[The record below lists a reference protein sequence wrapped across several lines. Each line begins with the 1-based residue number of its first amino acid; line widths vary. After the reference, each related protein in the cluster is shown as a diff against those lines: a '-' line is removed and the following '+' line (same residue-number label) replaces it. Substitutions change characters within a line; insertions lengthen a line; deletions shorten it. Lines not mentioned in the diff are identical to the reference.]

1 MDQPKKGK
9 YKVIKWIGGIVAA
22 LLLILGIA
30 SIYLNAKWKP
40 LLTEKL
46 KKGVHD
52 ASGGLYSLNFDDIHI
67 NIFTGS
73 ATLDSVSIL
82 PDTVVF
88 RKLREAKV
96 ASPNLYQ
103 VKLAHLKIS
112 RVSILKA
119 YFKKI
124 VELNAIVLDQP
135 SINIVHYNIP
145 KKPDT
150 VKEEKSLYQLI
161 SGTLKSI
168 HVKAIKIVDADLDY
182 INGATSRP
190 LNSIKHLS
198 INVNDLLIDS
208 LSASDTTR
216 FYYTKDINFLLTGYR
231 SLGKDKMYT
240 IKVDTISG
248 SATGKN
254 IKVVGLQMIPM
265 YPDLEFSRKY
275 TYGKDRY
282 DLKFDHLN
290 FSGVDFKRLNSEGS
304 LHAAAL
310 LVGPAKVNIFVNR
323 ELPAPPGLDKVRNFP
338 HIALKRL
345 PIPAILDTLKLRGL
359 DIAYT
364 EYNPISQK
372 RGTIYFKDFAGNIYN
387 LTNDSLQLTKNN
399 HAVANLHALVMKTS
413 RIDVKMDFN
422 LTAKDAAFS
431 YSGKVGPMDMMVLN
445 PVAKNMGL
453 VEIASGQMQK
463 TEFNVKANQYGSTST
478 VGFYYTNL
486 KIKLLKEGENGEKP
500 KEKGLLSF
508 IANSFLIK
516 DDNPKKGDAPR
527 IAHVTFKRTPAASF
541 FNLLW
546 KSVFIG
552 MRENVG
558 LGIVPVKTPEQAMKK
573 VEDKKEERKANR
585 EKKREERKKA
595 KEKKKEEKEKKA
607 GN

>member
-1 MDQPKKGK
+1 MDQSKKGK
-9 YKVIKWIGGIVAA
+9 YKVIRWIGGIFAV

-30 SIYLNAKWKP
+30 SIYVSSKWKP
-40 LLTEKL
+40 TLTEKL

-52 ASGGLYSLNFDDIHI
+52 ASGGLYILSFNDIHL

-73 ATLDSVSIL
+73 AILDSVSIM
-82 PDTVVF
+82 PDTAVF
-88 RKLREAKV
+88 SKLREAKL

-124 VELNAIVLDQP
+124 VELNAIILDQP

-145 KKPDT
+145 KRPDS
-150 VKEEKSLYQLI
+150 VKEKKSLYQLI

-168 HVKAIKIVDADLDY
+168 HVKAIKIVDADFDY

-208 LSASDTTR
+208 LSGSDTTR
-216 FYYTKDINFLLTGYR
+216 FYYTKDIGFLLTGYR

-240 IKVDTISG
+240 IKVDSISG

-254 IKVVGLQMIPM
+254 IRVVGLQMIPM
-265 YPDLEFSRKY
+265 YPDLQFSRKY

-290 FSGVDFKRLNSEGS
+290 FTGVDFKRLNSEGS
-304 LHAAAL
+304 LRAGAAMI
-310 LVGPAKVNIFVNR
+310 GPAKVNIFVNR
-323 ELPAPPGLDKVRNFP
+323 ELPAVPGLDKARNFP

-345 PIPAILDTLKLRGL
+345 PLPLILDTLKLRGL
-359 DIAYT
+359 NVAYT

-372 RGTIYFKDFAGNIYN
+372 RGTIYFKDFGGNVYN
-387 LTNDSLQLTKNN
+387 VTNDSLQLSKNN

-413 RIDVKMDFN
+413 RIDIKMDLN
-422 LTAKDAAFS
+422 LTAKDGAFS
-431 YSGKVGPMDMMVLN
+431 YSGKVGPMDLMVLN

-516 DDNPKKGDAPR
+516 DDNPKKGDVPR
-527 IAHVTFKRTPAASF
+527 IAHVTFKRTPAVSF

-546 KSVFIG
+546 KSIFIG

-558 LGIVPVKTPEQAMKK
+558 LGIVPIKTPEQAMKK
-573 VEDKKEERKANR
+573 VSDKKEERKANR
-585 EKKREERKKA
+585 EKRRAEREIAR
-595 KEKKKEEKEKKA
+595 EKKKEDKRKLE